1 MVDWSIYEDIL
12 REMIL
17 PELNSPKAIKEYQE
31 AVLEIRERYNTRAKV
46 TVSYEGEIYQKA
58 YFIAY
63 FPAYAYQMYDILN
76 GLPKDV
82 AVNLLT
88 AGELRTA
95 FIGAGPG
102 SEFYGF
108 YNFLRKFYSPKR
120 FELFA
125 RFIEREKTWIK
136 YLKAQKE
143 RVYNFL
149 HFSSTSLHPCDI
161 SNCVSCLNNC
171 TAYKNGVKFVSYQN
185 ILNESTL
192 NDRDFLD
199 GVEKLM
205 DKLGE
210 NGIIV
215 FSETKYPRNQ
225 ELLQKVKHQLLNKFP
240 NLKVVNE
247 NLVQSREVKL
257 PYNYH
262 PQVLKI
268 FDKNIKLF
276 PRKNVKYYSLVLRK
290 AG

>member
-12 REMIL
+12 SEMIL
-17 PELNSPKAIKEYQE
+17 PELNSQKAIKEYQE
-31 AVLEIRERYNTRAKV
+31 AVRKIRERYNTREKV
-46 TVSYEGEIYQKA
+46 TVNYESEIYQKA
-58 YFIAY
+58 YFVAY
-63 FPAYAYQMYDILN
+63 FPAYAYQMYDILSN
-76 GLPKDV
+76 LPANV
-82 AVNLLT
+82 VTPLLT
-88 AGELRTA
+88 EGELRAT

-149 HFSSTSLHPCDI
+149 HFSSTSLKPCDI

-192 NDRDFLD
+192 NERDFLD
-199 GVEKLM
+199 GVEKVM

-215 FSETKYPRNQ
+215 FSETKYLRNQ
-225 ELLQKVKHQLLNKFP
+225 ELLQKLKQQILNKYP
-240 NLKVVNE
+240 NLKVVSE
-247 NLVQSREVKL
+247 NLIQSKEVKL

-290 AG
+290 AI